1 MKLTGVDSFT
11 YTARDQ
17 DLLDSVVTGTVTLT
31 VSDMIWFIDSE
42 ADPGGDG
49 TLESPFTSFD
59 PLNDGGSADEARLQQ
74 AQKECRIETK
84 LQGLERA
91 REDRDKG
98 LAKAAT
104 NQRQM
109 LVKDE
114 YEEIKR
120 QVYREIDTCMN
131 RQGYKR

>member
-1 MKLTGVDSFT
+1 MKTLPIITIPLTL
-11 YTARDQ
+11 A
-17 DLLDSVVTGTVTLT
+17 LLAGCGQKLSWTRL
-31 VSDMIWFIDSE
+31 
-42 ADPGGDG
+42 
-49 TLESPFTSFD
+49 
-59 PLNDGGSADEARLQQ
+59 DGGSADQARLQQ
-74 AQKECRIETK
+74 AQKECRIEIK

-98 LAKAAT
+98 LAESST
-104 NQRQM
+104 NQGQM

-131 RQGYKR
+131 KKGYKR